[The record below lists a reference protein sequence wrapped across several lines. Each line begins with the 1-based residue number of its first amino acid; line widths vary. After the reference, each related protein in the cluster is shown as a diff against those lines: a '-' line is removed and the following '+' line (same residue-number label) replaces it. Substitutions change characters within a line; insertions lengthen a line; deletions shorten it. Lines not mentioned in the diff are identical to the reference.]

1 MAAAA
6 PLSTTA
12 WVAHNLGVA
21 AELGGSLF
29 GKFALNP
36 SVSKIG
42 SETDRGKVLS
52 SAWNGYNIVNAI
64 SLGTVAVTW
73 FTGRSRY
80 NLSGKEVSRTART
93 LVLAKDWLV
102 GSAVAVGIANGVG
115 GILFAKQAPG
125 GATPVA
131 SGTEPASDTP
141 KTTATIQRTLDVLGN
156 VNIVLLA
163 GISAVTTILAMESGK
178 SSRWSFITRF
188 LP

>member
-1 MAAAA
+1 MAITA
-6 PLSTTA
+6 PLATTA

-36 SVSKIG
+36 SVKQIG

-73 FTGRSRY
+73 LTGRAKY
-80 NLSGKEVSRTART
+80 NLSGKEVSSTARA
-93 LVLAKDWLV
+93 LVIAKDWLV
-102 GSAVAVGIANGVG
+102 GSAVVVGVANGVG
-115 GILFAKQAPG
+115 GFLFARQAPG

-131 SGTEPASDTP
+131 SGTKPASDTP
-141 KTTATIQRTLDVLGN
+141 KSTATIQRTLDVLGN
-156 VNIVLLA
+156 VNIALLA
-163 GISAVTTILAMESGK
+163 GISAVTTVLAMESGK
-178 SSRWSFITRF
+178 SGRWSFITRF